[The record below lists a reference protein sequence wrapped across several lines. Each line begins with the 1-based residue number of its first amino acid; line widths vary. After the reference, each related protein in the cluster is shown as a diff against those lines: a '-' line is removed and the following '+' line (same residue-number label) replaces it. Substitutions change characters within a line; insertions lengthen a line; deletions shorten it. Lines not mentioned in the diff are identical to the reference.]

1 MCLYFLKCLEGN
13 GEAQLQCSGKPSPL
27 KLHVS
32 SSAPNW
38 VVFLFSRTQLEPQTS
53 HISSQPGTRPP
64 REGLRRGQ
72 ILPSPDFSLA
82 LPGREEAVH
91 PQLLALWCLPCYTG
105 KKIPPLHALCSP
117 LKSPSKGQEAAQAKA
132 CGQACLSLSPSQ
144 YREGRNHRLHGGGYR
159 VPDPFK
165 FRPVKLGR
173 LCFS

>member
-105 KKIPPLHALCSP
+105 KKYPRSTPSVLH
-117 LKSPSKGQEAAQAKA
+117 
-132 CGQACLSLSPSQ
+132 LSLHPRDRKQPRRRRVGKPASVSPHPSTEKVGITGCTG
-144 YREGRNHRLHGGGYR
+144 EGTGSLILSNSGL
-159 VPDPFK
+159 
-165 FRPVKLGR
+165 
-173 LCFS
+173 